1 MWEEMSYYHVGN
13 YRTMQE
19 RLRNEFE
26 PEDEIAEFFQDIT
39 YTVGYWLDEEDT
51 VIKAKGD

>member
-1 MWEEMSYYHVGN
+1 MWEEMSYYHGN

-19 RLRNEFE
+19 RLRDEFE

>member
-1 MWEEMSYYHVGN
+1 MWEEMSYYHGN

-19 RLRNEFE
+19 RLRDEFE

-39 YTVGYWLDEEDT
+39 YTVGYWLGEDT
-51 VIKAKGD
+51 VIKVKGD